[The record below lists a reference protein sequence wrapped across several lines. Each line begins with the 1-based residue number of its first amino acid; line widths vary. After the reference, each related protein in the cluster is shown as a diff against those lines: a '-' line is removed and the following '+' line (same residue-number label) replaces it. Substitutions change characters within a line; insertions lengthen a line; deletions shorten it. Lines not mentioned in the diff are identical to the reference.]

1 MAIFA
6 APAAVGLAGK
16 LLPFLVKAG
25 SAAKLPLVLRTAGVV
40 GGAAPGLMRGDLG
53 SAVTGGAL
61 GGLSTVGLGGAV
73 GGLGTK
79 AAGAAASQ
87 IGKTG
92 IGAVKGM
99 GLAGNLKAQELAAAA
114 VKAGVPVAAGLGIGR
129 LAGGGLGG
137 GAGNVA
143 RGAAGLAGYGSVR
156 GENMAAGGVP
166 LPPGMGQYGGTS
178 PIGDPLNVLSPLGL
192 DAGRRLRTVKDAEAL
207 RDAQNILLPTVRKYS
222 EQAKRD
228 EFARN
233 MAAAGIKTNIALNA
247 QLAGAMQQAG
257 LQMGTTA
264 AQQAGAAITRPYQ
277 Y

>member
-61 GGLSTVGLGGAV
+61 GGLTTLGLGGVTKGAQLAGARGV
-73 GGLGTK
+73 MKGLTK
-79 AAGAAASQ
+79 AGGAPLQVQGALTNLARTAAPV
-87 IGKTG
+87 G
-92 IGAVKGM
+92 IG
-99 GLAGNLKAQELAAAA
+99 LAA
-114 VKAGVPVAAGLGIGR
+114 GR
-129 LAGGGLGG
+129 LGGGGLGG
-137 GAGNVA
+137 GSNVA
-143 RGAAGLAGYGSVR
+143 RGGAGLLGYGSVR

-207 RDAQNILLPTVRKYS
+207 RDAQNILLPTVRKYA

-247 QLAGAMQQAG
+247 ELTKAMQQAG
-257 LQMGTTA
+257 LQMGATA
-264 AQQAGAAITRPYQ
+264 AAQAGAAITRPYQ

>member
-53 SAVTGGAL
+53 SAITGGAL

-137 GAGNVA
+137 GSNVA
-143 RGAAGLAGYGSVR
+143 RGGAGLLGYGSVR

-192 DAGRRLRTVKDAEAL
+192 DAGRRLRTIKDAEAL

-264 AQQAGAAITRPYQ
+264 AEQAGQAITRPYQ

>member
-53 SAVTGGAL
+53 SAITGGAL

-137 GAGNVA
+137 GSNVA
-143 RGAAGLAGYGSVR
+143 RGGAGLLGYGSVR

-166 LPPGMGQYGGTS
+166 VPPGMGQYGGTS

-207 RDAQNILLPTVRKYS
+207 RDAQNILLPTVRKYA

-247 QLAGAMQQAG
+247 ELTKAMQQAG
-257 LQMGTTA
+257 LQMGATA
-264 AQQAGAAITRPYQ
+264 AEQAGAAITRPYQ